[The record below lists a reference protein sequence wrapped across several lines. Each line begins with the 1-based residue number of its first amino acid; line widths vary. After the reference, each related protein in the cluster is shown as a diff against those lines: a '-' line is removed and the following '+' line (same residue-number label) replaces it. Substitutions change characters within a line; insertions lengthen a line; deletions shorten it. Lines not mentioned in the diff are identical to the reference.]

1 MLFLDCEPEVQPN
14 GTYRYMINQV
24 DDSSTGAQ
32 GASVSE
38 QGNEIAVTLDGKLLG
53 SKTIERYKHIL
64 FTNDNAISLFNSRDN
79 TLEVLVQLDDFNFGP
94 IVKCEH
100 RVFNG
105 CEDVIYFYDNVN
117 PDRQF
122 NINRPNNYKTDN
134 VFDINKFNLN
144 PNAFFPS
151 IDAEVFPSGGSL
163 ELGKYFFAV
172 QVVDESENIVYTSQL
187 EGGVSITDDEDGG
200 LNINTNL
207 PQIGGISKSNKS
219 IRLRVT
225 NIGDYPYVRLV
236 VFRAATAD
244 GITFDSFR
252 VGQLFPVSNG
262 QTELTF
268 TGYNPTQDVFVSP
281 QEIIVN
287 KARYSKSK
295 AQTQVDSILLRA
307 NLTETVRDY
316 SGYQKYASK
325 VKANYIT
332 TDVIKETP
340 EVITELGGEVKAYS
354 VCYVHTDG
362 SISPP
367 FHIPGRNLNGDDE
380 LPVQVG
386 FASVPVDDLFV
397 TLDGTH
403 QFVTIGTTQF
413 SRFTVNYTFS
423 STLTVGSTFTFS
435 DGTIYG
441 ANSNTGTIVHT
452 TTQAPV
458 LPATQ
463 IIGINA
469 YTTAGSYGYFEDFTF
484 NIPNTTILLDKL
496 PSASI
501 VPKWKVQN
509 TASNGELGYYR
520 TDELYSNPPNFCGE
534 DYWGEDYDGN
544 PLLGSNVRYHV
555 IPDRTDEPLIVNNK
569 LRKIGVSFSNI
580 EYPDSDIVGHFF
592 VSNIR
597 DEVNSI
603 VGAKGL
609 IVTYNHEGMNHPV
622 YNYDQGSYF
631 NDVSNSQITNSNLL
645 HFVSNETLFNKSII
659 SGQYLSIEGSFD
671 RVKHE
676 QDYNY
681 NNYFDSSLP
690 YRDLALYEKNHNI
703 TDYNS
708 LPSTLYPIDNHFI
721 INSRSQ
727 YRGIKNTSH
736 SSFFNVIKIPFTLI
750 IDTRY
755 AAIKKYVNVFSS
767 VWNIRYRRIGNLNQN
782 IIFNGDAFISKTD
795 ITNIA
800 WISVDRPFLAQN
812 TIKYEFEVIRNLYT
826 ESTINSNYRHGG
838 TDSCNTYWT
847 PFVTTP
853 DFIINKVIEEVDN
866 KPIAKNSICKEF
878 YGYNRDYS
886 FVNKF
891 NTFTPLLFTHNFC
904 SDCLGLY
911 PTRIIFSEKS
921 FNEDQVD
928 NYRVFLANNYV
939 DLPANTGEIVSMNY
953 YNGKLVVRTTNSC
966 FFLQP
971 NPQQL
976 QLSET
981 TAYIGT
987 GDFLSLPPQELNV
1000 TDIGY
1005 AGQQGVISEVITEN
1019 GLIWVDALRGKVY
1032 KLTDKLDE
1040 ISRKG
1045 LYHWFKNNLP
1055 TDAVLTYDPEYERV
1069 LFTANDY
1076 TLSYSFKQQGW
1087 KSFHSY
1093 VPERYFYN
1101 GDTFFSVVDN
1111 GVWKHQ
1117 SNKYCV
1123 FYDRSASTGVEFT
1136 FPNPKAFGVS
1146 SVQYYAKT
1154 QVYNPSTQQ
1163 WEDVNNIT
1171 FDKGWVFNS
1180 NQSSGLFDITVN
1192 NTQYGN
1198 VAFSNVTK
1206 HVTLTDKV
1214 YKLSGVYNLATS
1226 SAIFSRLNSYDII
1239 PVNIDVNLPQYQL
1252 APFRDKF
1259 IRVRLLFTNPNY
1271 RIITN
1276 VVDTLKYEY
1285 ER

>member
-38 QGNEIAVTLDGKLLG
+38 QGNVIAVTLDGKLLG

-79 TLEVLVQLDDFNFGP
+79 TLTVLVQLDEFNFGP

-117 PDRQF
+117 NDRQF
-122 NINRPNNYKTDN
+122 NINRPDNYKTNN
-134 VFDINKFNLN
+134 VFDVNKFNLN
-144 PNAFFPS
+144 PDAFFPT
-151 IDAEVFPSGGSL
+151 IETTVFPSGGSL

-172 QVVDESENIVYTSQL
+172 QVVDESENVVYTSQL

-200 LNINTNL
+200 LNIATNL
-207 PQIGGISKSNKS
+207 PQIGGIGKSNKS
-219 IRLRVT
+219 VRLRVT

-244 GITFDSFR
+244 GLTFDSFR
-252 VGQLFPVSNG
+252 VGQLYAVTSGTSEF
-262 QTELTF
+262 TF
-268 TGYNPTQDVFVSP
+268 TGYNPTQDVFVTP
-281 QEIIVN
+281 QEIIVP
-287 KARYSKSK
+287 KARYQKSK
-295 AQTQVDSILLRA
+295 AHTQVDSILLRA
-307 NLTETVRDY
+307 NLTETVKDY
-316 SGYQKYASK
+316 SGYQKFASK
-325 VKANYIT
+325 IKAEYVV
-332 TDVIKETP
+332 TDVLKSTP
-340 EVITELGGEVKAYS
+340 EVITELGGEVKAYGI
-354 VCYVHTDG
+354 CYVHDDG
-362 SISPP
+362 TISPP
-367 FHIPGRNLNGDDE
+367 CHIPGRVAVEEDL
-380 LPVQVG
+380 LPVDID
-386 FASVPVDDLFV
+386 FAVFAGDDLFLDLV
-397 TLDGTH
+397 LSHEHVVIAGTPWSEITINYTYSSPVDSSTIILPDGTLINTGTTGTVTH
-403 QFVTIGTTQF
+403 LLQYIEELPTELTLQFNAVIGT
-413 SRFTVNYTFS
+413 SNYE
-423 STLTVGSTFTFS
+423 LLNGSTFPSNITLEVGRYS
-435 DGTIYG
+435 SSSTVPVWKIQSTANDG
-441 ANSNTGTIVHT
+441 N
-452 TTQAPV
+452 
-458 LPATQ
+458 
-463 IIGINA
+463 
-469 YTTAGSYGYFEDFTF
+469 
-484 NIPNTTILLDKL
+484 
-496 PSASI
+496 
-501 VPKWKVQN
+501 
-509 TASNGELGYYR
+509 LGYYE
-520 TDELYSNPPNFCGE
+520 TEEVYTNPPNYCGD
-534 DYWGEDYDGN
+534 DYWGTDSEGN
-544 PLLGSNVRYHV
+544 VLMGSNVRYHV
-555 IPDRTDEPLIVNNK
+555 IPDRSTEPLMSGDK
-569 LRKIGVSFSNI
+569 LRKIGVKFTNI
-580 EYPDSDIVGHFF
+580 EYPSDTIVGHFF
-592 VSNIR
+592 VSNVR
-597 DEVNSI
+597 DAVNSLV
-603 VGAKGL
+603 VGKGL
-609 IVTYNHEGMNHPV
+609 TVNYNHENMNHPL
-622 YNYDQGSYF
+622 YNYEQGRYF
-631 NDVSNSQITNSNLL
+631 QNVSGSQIISNNLN
-645 HFVSNETLFNKSII
+645 HFINNESLFNKSLIK
-659 SGQYLSIEGSFD
+659 GQYVLKEGTFD
-671 RVKHE
+671 ITKFER
-676 QDYNY
+676 DYNY
-681 NNYFDSSLP
+681 NNYFDNTLP
-690 YRDLALYEKNHNI
+690 YRDLALYEKNHDVTNYVPAI
-703 TDYNS
+703 RTTVGIKDAYLLNS
-708 LPSTLYPIDNHFI
+708 QSSFK
-721 INSRSQ
+721 
-727 YRGIKNTSH
+727 GIKNSSQ
-736 SSFFNVIKIPFTLI
+736 SSFFNVLSLNNFT
-750 IDTRY
+750 DNTF
-755 AAIKKYVNVFSS
+755 KYVSVREFKSVFQS
-767 VWNIRYRRIGNLNQN
+767 VWNIRYRRIGTLNEN

-795 ITNIA
+795 ITNIS
-800 WISVDRPFLAQN
+800 WLSVSRPFLAQN
-812 TIKYEFEVIRNLYT
+812 TIKYEFELIRNLYT

-838 TDSCNTYWT
+838 TDTCNTYWT
-847 PFVTTP
+847 PYLITS
-853 DFIINKVIEEVDN
+853 DFIIDKVIEQVDN
-866 KPIAKNSICKEF
+866 KPVAKNSICKEF
-878 YGYNRDYS
+878 YGYNKDYS

-891 NTFTPLLFTHNFC
+891 NTFTPLLYTHNFC

-928 NYRVFLANNYV
+928 NYRVYLANNYV

-1069 LFTANDY
+1069 LLTANDY

-1101 GDTFFSVVDN
+1101 GDTFFSVIDN

-1180 NQSSGLFDITVN
+1180 NQSSGLFDISVN
-1192 NTQYGN
+1192 STQYSN
-1198 VAFSNVTK
+1198 SLFSNTNK

-1214 YKLSGVYNLATS
+1214 YKLSGIYNLATS
-1226 SAIFSRLNSYDII
+1226 SAVFSRLNSYDII

>member
-1 MLFLDCEPEVQPN
+1 MLFIDCEPELQPN

-24 DDSSTGAQ
+24 DDSSTGSQ

-38 QGNEIAVTLDGKLLG
+38 QGNITAVTLDGALLG
-53 SKTIERYKHIL
+53 SKTIERYRHIL

-79 TLEVLVQLDDFNFGP
+79 TIEVLVQLDDFQFGP
-94 IVKCEH
+94 IVKAEH

-105 CEDVIYFYDNVN
+105 CEDVIYFYDDVN

-122 NINRPNNYKTDN
+122 NLSRPDNYKTNN

-144 PNAFFPS
+144 PDAFFPT
-151 IDAEVFPSGGSL
+151 IETEVFPSGGNL

-172 QVVDESENIVYTSQL
+172 QVVDESENVVYTSPL

-200 LNINTNL
+200 LNIATNL
-207 PQIGGISKSNKS
+207 PQIGGVNKSNKS
-219 IRLRVT
+219 IRVT
-225 NIGDYPYVRLV
+225 VSSIGEYPYIRLI

-268 TGYNPTQDVFVSP
+268 TGYNPTQDVFISP
-281 QEIIVN
+281 QEIIVD

-340 EVITELGGEVKAYS
+340 EVITELGGEVKAYA

-367 FHIPGRNLNGDDE
+367 FHIPGRNILPSDST
-380 LPVQVG
+380 PVQIDFGV
-386 FASVPVDDLFV
+386 FAGSDLYLTLSGVHEHVDIGGSLWSEITLTYSYSTTVDTSSIVMPDATVFTTNNSGSVTHLLQYIDTFPVN
-397 TLDGTH
+397 
-403 QFVTIGTTQF
+403 TQF
-413 SRFTVNYTFS
+413 
-423 STLTVGSTFTFS
+423 
-435 DGTIYG
+435 
-441 ANSNTGTIVHT
+441 
-452 TTQAPV
+452 Q
-458 LPATQ
+458 
-463 IIGINA
+463 
-469 YTTAGSYGYFEDFTF
+469 F
-484 NIPNTTILLDKL
+484 N
-496 PSASI
+496 ASI
-501 VPKWKVQN
+501 GNANYELSVDFNFPFSTTVELGRLSSSSIIPVWQVQS
-509 TASNGELGYYR
+509 TAIDGELGYYH
-520 TDELYSNPPNFCGE
+520 TNELYSNPPNFCGE
-534 DYWGEDYDGN
+534 DYWGEDYDGI
-544 PLLGSNVRYHV
+544 PLLGNNVRYHV
-555 IPDRTDEPLIVNNK
+555 IPDRSTEPLIDNNRLK
-569 LRKIGVSFSNI
+569 KIGVTFSNI

-592 VSNIR
+592 VSNVR
-597 DEVNSI
+597 DNVNSL
-603 VGAKGL
+603 VVAKGMM
-609 IVTYNHEGMNHPV
+609 VNYNHEEMHHPL
-622 YNYDQGSYF
+622 YNYEQGRYF
-631 NDVSNSQITNSNLL
+631 QNVSGAAITPTNLN
-645 HFVSNETLFNKSII
+645 HFVSNEGLFNKSVIN
-659 SGQYLSIEGSFD
+659 GQYTLQEGTLTIE
-671 RVKHE
+671 KYE

-690 YRDLALYEKNHNI
+690 YRDLALYEKNHNVI
-703 TDYNS
+703 GYT
-708 LPSTLYPIDNHFI
+708 PSTPIRVGINDSYI
-721 INSRSQ
+721 INTRSKF
-727 YRGIKNTSH
+727 RGIANNSH
-736 SSFFNVIKIPFTLI
+736 SSFFNVLNLKNFT
-750 IDTRY
+750 DTTF
-755 AAIKKYVNVFSS
+755 KYVSVREYKSIFAS
-767 VWNIRYRRIGNLNQN
+767 VWNIRYRRIGNLNVN
-782 IIFNGDAFISKTD
+782 SIFNGDAFISKTD
-795 ITNIA
+795 ITNIT

-838 TDSCNTYWT
+838 TDVCNTYWT
-847 PFVTTP
+847 PDVTTP
-853 DFIINKVIEEVDN
+853 DFIIDKVIEEVDN
-866 KPIAKNSICKEF
+866 KPIAKNSVCKEF
-878 YGYNRDYS
+878 YGYNKDYS

-891 NTFTPLLFTHNFC
+891 NTYTPLLFTHNFC

-1005 AGQQGVISEVITEN
+1005 AGQQYPIAEVVTEN
-1019 GLIWVDALRGKVY
+1019 GLVWVDGLRGKVY
-1032 KLTDKLDE
+1032 KLTDKLEE

-1045 LYHWFKNNLP
+1045 MYHWFKNNLP
-1055 TDAVLTYDPEYERV
+1055 TNAVLTYDPEYERI
-1069 LFTANDY
+1069 LLTANDY
-1076 TLSYSFKQQGW
+1076 TLSYSLKSQGW
-1087 KSFHSY
+1087 KSWHTY
-1093 VPERYFYN
+1093 LPERYFYN
-1101 GDTFFSVVDN
+1101 GDTFFSVIN
-1111 GVWKHQ
+1111 NAIWKHQ
-1117 SNKYCV
+1117 SKKYCN
-1123 FYDRSASTGVEFT
+1123 FYGFQAPTGVEFT
-1136 FPNPKAFGVS
+1136 FPNPKAFNIT

-1154 QVYNPSTQQ
+1154 QVYNELTQQ
-1163 WEDVNNIT
+1163 WEDVTDKT

-1180 NQSSGLFDITVN
+1180 NQSTGIFDITLN
-1192 NTQYGN
+1192 NTQYTN
-1198 VAFSNVTK
+1198 NRFSNTEK
-1206 HVTLTDKV
+1206 HVTLTDRV
-1214 YKLSGVYNLATS
+1214 HKLSGLYNLSNS
-1226 SAIFSRLNSYDII
+1226 SAIVTKVNSYDIA
-1239 PVNIDVNLPQYQL
+1239 PTNINTNMPQYSL
-1252 APFRDKF
+1252 TPFRDKF

-1276 VVDTLKYEY
+1276 MVDTLKYEY

>member
-53 SKTIERYKHIL
+53 SRTIERYKHIL

-100 RVFNG
+100 RIFNG

-122 NINRPNNYKTDN
+122 NISRPNNYKTDN
-134 VFDINKFNLN
+134 VFDVNKFNLN
-144 PNAFFPS
+144 PDAFFPS

-200 LNINTNL
+200 LNIATNL

-219 IRLRVT
+219 VRLKVT

-252 VGQLFPVSNG
+252 VGQLYAVTDGVS
-262 QTELTF
+262 EFTF
-268 TGYNPTQDVFVSP
+268 TGYNPTQDVFVTP
-281 QEIIVN
+281 QEIIVPR
-287 KARYSKSK
+287 ARYQKSK
-295 AQTQVDSILLRA
+295 AHTQVDSILLRA

-316 SGYQKYASK
+316 SNYQKFASK
-325 VKANYIT
+325 IKAEYIT
-332 TDVIKETP
+332 TDVPKSTS
-340 EVITELGGEVKAYS
+340 EVITELGGEVKAYG
-354 VCYVHTDG
+354 VCYVHEDG
-362 SISPP
+362 TISPP
-367 FHIPGRNLNGDDE
+367 CHIPGRVATDE
-380 LPVQVG
+380 DLLPVDID
-386 FASVPVDDLFV
+386 FAVFSGEDLFLEVDLSHQHVDIGGTLWSEITIDYTYSLPVDSSNI
-397 TLDGTH
+397 TLPDG
-403 QFVTIGTTQF
+403 V
-413 SRFTVNYTFS
+413 V
-423 STLTVGSTFTFS
+423 V
-435 DGTIYG
+435 
-441 ANSNTGTIVHT
+441 NTGTTGSVTHLLQYIDTFPIDLTFQFNAVIGNANYEILT
-452 TTQAPV
+452 GLYVPSTVTLEVGKLSSSSTVPV
-458 LPATQ
+458 
-463 IIGINA
+463 
-469 YTTAGSYGYFEDFTF
+469 
-484 NIPNTTILLDKL
+484 
-496 PSASI
+496 
-501 VPKWKVQN
+501 WKVQS
-509 TASNGELGYYR
+509 TASNGNLGYYE
-520 TDELYSNPPNFCGE
+520 TEEIYTNPPNFCGE
-534 DYWGEDYDGN
+534 DYWGVDSEGN
-544 PLLGSNVRYHV
+544 SLYGTNVRYHV
-555 IPDRTDEPLIVNNK
+555 IPDRSTEPLMLGDK
-569 LRKIGVSFSNI
+569 LRKIGVKFTNI
-580 EYPDSDIVGHFF
+580 EYPSDDIIGHFF

-597 DEVNSI
+597 EAVNSLV
-603 VGAKGL
+603 VGKGL
-609 IVTYNHEGMNHPV
+609 TVNYNHENMNHPL
-622 YNYDQGSYF
+622 YNYEQGRYF
-631 NDVSNSQITNSNLL
+631 QNVSGSQITSNNLN
-645 HFVSNETLFNKSII
+645 HFINNESLFNKALIK
-659 SGQYLSIEGSFD
+659 GQYVLKEGLFTINKFE
-671 RVKHE
+671 R
-676 QDYNY
+676 DYNY
-681 NNYFDSSLP
+681 NNYFDNTLP
-690 YRDLALYEKNHNI
+690 YRDLALYEKNHDVA
-703 TDYNS
+703 DYSTTTRSTVAIKDAYLLNS
-708 LPSTLYPIDNHFI
+708 QSSYK
-721 INSRSQ
+721 
-727 YRGIKNTSH
+727 GIKNSSQ
-736 SSFFNVIKIPFTLI
+736 SSFFNVLSLNNFT
-750 IDTRY
+750 DNTF
-755 AAIKKYVNVFSS
+755 KYVSVREFKTVFQS

-782 IIFNGDAFISKTD
+782 LIFNGDAFISKTD
-795 ITNIA
+795 ITNIS
-800 WISVDRPFLAQN
+800 WLSVNRPFLAQN
-812 TIKYEFEVIRNLYT
+812 TIKYEFELIRNLYT

-847 PFVTTP
+847 PFVSIP

-1117 SNKYCV
+1117 SNKYFT
-1123 FYDRSASTGVEFT
+1123 FYDRSVGTGVEFT
-1136 FPNPKAFGVS
+1136 FPNSKAFGVS

-1259 IRVRLLFTNPNY
+1259 IRVRLLFTNPDY

>member
-38 QGNEIAVTLDGKLLG
+38 QGNEIAIILGGRLLG
-53 SKTIERYKHIL
+53 SRTIERYKHIL

-100 RVFNG
+100 RIFNG

-134 VFDINKFNLN
+134 VFDVNKFNLN
-144 PNAFFPS
+144 PDAFFPS

-200 LNINTNL
+200 LNIATNL

-219 IRLRVT
+219 VRLRVT

-252 VGQLFPVSNG
+252 VGQLYAVTDGVS
-262 QTELTF
+262 EFTF
-268 TGYNPTQDVFVSP
+268 TGYNPTQDVFVTP
-281 QEIIVN
+281 QEIIVPR
-287 KARYSKSK
+287 ARYQKSK
-295 AQTQVDSILLRA
+295 AHTQVDSILLRA

-316 SGYQKYASK
+316 SNYQKFASK
-325 VKANYIT
+325 IKAEYIT
-332 TDVIKETP
+332 TDVPKSTS
-340 EVITELGGEVKAYS
+340 EVITELGGEVKAYG
-354 VCYVHTDG
+354 VCYVHEDG
-362 SISPP
+362 TISPP
-367 FHIPGRNLNGDDE
+367 CHIPGRVAVDDDLLPINIDFAVFSGE
-380 LPVQVG
+380 DLFLEVDLSHQHVDIVWSEITINYTYSLPVD
-386 FASVPVDDLFV
+386 SSNITMP
-397 TLDGTH
+397 DG
-403 QFVTIGTTQF
+403 V
-413 SRFTVNYTFS
+413 V
-423 STLTVGSTFTFS
+423 V
-435 DGTIYG
+435 
-441 ANSNTGTIVHT
+441 NTGTTGSVTHVLQYIDTFPTELTFQFNAVIGNANYEILT
-452 TTQAPV
+452 GLYVPSTVTLEVGKLSSSSVVPV
-458 LPATQ
+458 
-463 IIGINA
+463 
-469 YTTAGSYGYFEDFTF
+469 
-484 NIPNTTILLDKL
+484 
-496 PSASI
+496 
-501 VPKWKVQN
+501 WKVQS
-509 TASNGELGYYR
+509 TASNGNLGYYE
-520 TDELYSNPPNFCGE
+520 TEEIYTNPPNFCGE
-534 DYWGEDYDGN
+534 DYWGVDSEGN
-544 PLLGSNVRYHV
+544 SLYGTNVRYHV
-555 IPDRTDEPLIVNNK
+555 IPDRSTEPLMLGDK
-569 LRKIGVSFSNI
+569 LRKIGVKFTNI
-580 EYPDSDIVGHFF
+580 EYPSDDIIGHFF
-592 VSNIR
+592 VSNVR
-597 DEVNSI
+597 EAVNSLV
-603 VGAKGL
+603 VGKGL
-609 IVTYNHEGMNHPV
+609 TVNYNHENMNHPL
-622 YNYDQGSYF
+622 YNYEQGRYF
-631 NDVSNSQITNSNLL
+631 QNVSGSQITSNNLN
-645 HFVSNETLFNKSII
+645 HFINNESLFNKALIK
-659 SGQYLSIEGSFD
+659 GQYVLKEGLFTINKFE
-671 RVKHE
+671 R
-676 QDYNY
+676 DYNY
-681 NNYFDSSLP
+681 NNYFDNTLP
-690 YRDLALYEKNHNI
+690 YRDLALYEKNHDVA
-703 TDYNS
+703 DYSTTTRTTVAIKDAYLLNS
-708 LPSTLYPIDNHFI
+708 QS
-721 INSRSQ
+721 S
-727 YRGIKNTSH
+727 YRGIKNSSQ
-736 SSFFNVIKIPFTLI
+736 SSFFNVLSLNNY
-750 IDTRY
+750 IDNTF
-755 AAIKKYVNVFSS
+755 KYVSVREFKTVFQS

-782 IIFNGDAFISKTD
+782 LIFNGDAFISKTD
-795 ITNIA
+795 ITNIS
-800 WISVDRPFLAQN
+800 WLSVSRPFLAQN
-812 TIKYEFEVIRNLYT
+812 TIKYEFELIRNLYT

-847 PFVTTP
+847 PFVSIP

-891 NTFTPLLFTHNFC
+891 NTFIPLLFTHNFC

-1069 LFTANDY
+1069 LITANDY

-1259 IRVRLLFTNPNY
+1259 IRVRLLFTNPDY